1 MIGPHRIPLSHLT
14 PGEKA
19 HITSLRGGRAFRER
33 VFSLGLNIG
42 CEVEM
47 IKGSGVCHTPGPILV
62 RAGETRLMLG
72 HRMAEQ
78 ILIQRR

>member
-1 MIGPHRIPLSHLT
+1 MIGHQQIPLNHLP

-19 HITSLRGGRAFRER
+19 HIMALCGGRAFRER

-47 IKGSGVCHTPGPILV
+47 MKNSGNCRTPGPVLV
-62 RAGETRLMLG
+62 RAGDTRLMLG
-72 HRMAEQ
+72 HRMAEH